1 MYFLEHG
8 VNLSRRACRATLCV
22 LCVVL
27 VCYAQS
33 STETNTPGAETNRPA
48 DLRAPPA
55 AADDSVVNN
64 YGPYPG
70 MKFGPM
76 GPVDRDPNE
85 LVLSDLLKQE
95 QPSNQ
100 PTAPTTAVAKPVER
114 YKLIN
119 VEFER
124 VETPF
129 IIGLWIFCASLAKI
143 GE

>member
-8 VNLSRRACRATLCV
+8 VNLSRRACRAALCV

-27 VCYAQS
+27 VSYAQS
-33 STETNTPGAETNRPA
+33 STETNTPAAETNRPA
-48 DLRAPPA
+48 DLHAPP
-55 AADDSVVNN
+55 ADDSVVNN